1 MRSGLFNFHFN
12 LRALV
17 WWIVNGVLN
26 NCKKGKIFLS
36 KYAIYRKFQISSFG
50 LTCFAK
56 PRLASTYLCSFCSQ
70 VSEGEKNEG
79 REKDVFKTY
88 LIGTFIRRSDWDVF
102 PCFQIES
109 NMNVL
114 LRTSLVRKFLVLV
127 STGQSFFRKVTV
139 IRSKKMKAKYMKEDV
154 WKSLFLINLQ
164 VGVSQLNYELI
175 SSKIIFR
182 YFK

>member
-1 MRSGLFNFHFN
+1 M
-12 LRALV
+12 
-17 WWIVNGVLN
+17 LN
-26 NCKKGKIFLS
+26 NCKKGKSFLS

-102 PCFQIES
+102 PCFQIEP

-114 LRTSLVRKFLVLV
+114 LWTSFVRTFLVRV
-127 STGQSFFRKVTV
+127 STGVTTVLEEIVLFFASAKILERK
-139 IRSKKMKAKYMKEDV
+139 RSISPSY
-154 WKSLFLINLQ
+154 FY
-164 VGVSQLNYELI
+164 GQLPDY
-175 SSKIIFR
+175 
-182 YFK
+182 